1 MRGMLSASTRSKEK
15 QVSNEE
21 IRAMLKLFA
30 RQLEIAAELKQL
42 KKENK

>member
-1 MRGMLSASTRSKEK
+1 M
-15 QVSNEE
+15 SNEE
-21 IRAMLKLFA
+21 IRDMLKLFA

>member
-1 MRGMLSASTRSKEK
+1 M
-15 QVSNEE
+15 SNEE